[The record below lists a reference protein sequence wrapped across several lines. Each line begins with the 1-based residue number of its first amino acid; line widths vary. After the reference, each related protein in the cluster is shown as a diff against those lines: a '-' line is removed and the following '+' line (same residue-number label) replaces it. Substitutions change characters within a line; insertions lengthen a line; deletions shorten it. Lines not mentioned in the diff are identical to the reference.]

1 MSVTEDLLF
10 SVSDAGVATITLN
23 RPDKRNAF
31 TDEMIARWVELLGE
45 CQQRND
51 VRVVV
56 FAAAGKSFCS
66 GADTGRMAGRTEQT
80 VIEARDRM
88 TAVAHSLVRAV
99 ARLDKPVI
107 AAVNGAAV
115 GGGMDVALM
124 CDIRV
129 ASSEAKFAE
138 TYAKMGL
145 LPGVGGA
152 WFLPRI
158 IGKSKA
164 LDMFWTGRWVD
175 INEAERLGLVDRVF
189 AAETFAADV
198 TDYAEQIA
206 SAAPLSVKAIKKLV
220 NHGGQTTLDVH
231 LDDLAAQLAVVRTS
245 EDHKEA
251 VAALK
256 DKRAPQ
262 FNGR

>member
-1 MSVTEDLLF
+1 MSAEQDLLF
-10 SVSDAGVATITLN
+10 SVTDSGVATITLN

-45 CQQRND
+45 CQRRND

-56 FAAAGKSFCS
+56 FAANGKSFCS

-88 TAVAHSLVRAV
+88 SAVAHSLVRAV
-99 ARLDKPVI
+99 ARLEKPVI

-124 CDIRV
+124 CDIRL
-129 ASSEAKFAE
+129 ASSEARFAE

-158 IGKSKA
+158 IGKSRA
-164 LDMFWTGRWVD
+164 LDLFWTGRWVD
-175 INEAERLGLVDRVF
+175 INEAEQLGLVDRIFEAEEF
-189 AAETFAADV
+189 AEQVAA
-198 TDYAEQIA
+198 YAEQVA
-206 SAAPLSVKAIKKLV
+206 QAAPLSVKAIKKLV
-220 NHGGQTTLDVH
+220 NNGLQTTLDLH
-231 LDDLAAQLAVVRTS
+231 LDDLAAHLAVVRTS

-256 DKRAPQ
+256 DKRPPA
-262 FNGR
+262 FKGR